1 MNAAILMAMASAA
14 FAQTTT
20 DAGTK
25 AILQKAMAAYQFQF
39 RGVD

>member
-25 AILQKAMAAYQFQF
+25 AILQKAMAYQFQF